1 MAAELQQVHLVPIIG
16 YCVLGVVI
24 FLGLIMIFWF
34 PVATLICAKRF
45 DRGEKSA
52 PGTQLS
58 APIHGEVGDS
68 DLPLMFKDQK
78 RKDLE
83 MQPVTK
89 HYNFDTRETTIAD
102 ERYS

>member
-1 MAAELQQVHLVPIIG
+1 MAAELKQVHLVPIIG

-24 FLGLIMIFWF
+24 FLGLVMILWF
-34 PVATLICAKRF
+34 PVATLICGKRF
-45 DRGEKSA
+45 DRGEKTVTATQHSA
-52 PGTQLS
+52 
-58 APIHGEVGDS
+58 EVNDT
-68 DLPLMFKDQK
+68 DRPLMFKDQK

-89 HYNFDTRETTIAD
+89 QYNFDTRETTIAD